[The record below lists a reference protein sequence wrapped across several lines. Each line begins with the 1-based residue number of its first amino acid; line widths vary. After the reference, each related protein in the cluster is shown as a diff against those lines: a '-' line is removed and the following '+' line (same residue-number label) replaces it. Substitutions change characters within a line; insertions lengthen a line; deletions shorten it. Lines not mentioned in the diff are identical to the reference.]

1 MSLPSTTVVSRKTQ
15 NSRQINPAAGNS
27 KSSESTSG
35 GNGNSKKANNNK
47 SKPMS
52 KRQKLL
58 RKRFE
63 EQKNLAAKNAAE
75 KSRQIGNGND
85 CDELDQEDV
94 KVKYS
99 IVYFNWAVSDSEDSD
114 SEENPDDKTG
124 NGNGK
129 SKIHR
134 NITLPLRKMRLKD

>member
-1 MSLPSTTVVSRKTQ
+1 LSLPSTTVVSRTQ
-15 NSRQINPAAGNS
+15 NSRQINPGNS
-27 KSSESTSG
+27 KSPESS
-35 GNGNSKKANNNK
+35 GNGKQKANNK

-63 EQKNLAAKNAAE
+63 EQKNLAAEKAAE
-75 KSRQIGNGND
+75 KSRQIAPDD

-114 SEENPDDKTG
+114 SDSEDPDDKTG
-124 NGNGK
+124 NGNNRK

-134 NITLPLRKMRLKD
+134 SITLPLRKMRLKN

>member
-1 MSLPSTTVVSRKTQ
+1 MSLPSTTVVSRTQ
-15 NSRQINPAAGNS
+15 NSRQINPGNS
-27 KSSESTSG
+27 KSESS
-35 GNGNSKKANNNK
+35 GNGKSPKANNK

-63 EQKNLAAKNAAE
+63 EQKNLAAEKAAE
-75 KSRQIGNGND
+75 KSRQIAPDD

-114 SEENPDDKTG
+114 SEDPDKTG
-124 NGNGK
+124 NGNEK
-129 SKIHR
+129 KIHR
-134 NITLPLRKMRLKD
+134 NITLPLRKMRLKN

>member
-1 MSLPSTTVVSRKTQ
+1 LSLPSTTVVSRTQ
-15 NSRQINPAAGNS
+15 NNSRQINPGNS
-27 KSSESTSG
+27 KSESSA
-35 GNGNSKKANNNK
+35 GNGNSPTKTNNNK

-63 EQKNLAAKNAAE
+63 EQKNLAAEKAAE
-75 KSRQIGNGND
+75 KSRQIAPDD

-114 SEENPDDKTG
+114 SEDNPDKTG

-129 SKIHR
+129 QKIHR
-134 NITLPLRKMRLKD
+134 NITLPLRKMRLKN

>member
-1 MSLPSTTVVSRKTQ
+1 MSLPSTTVVSRTQ
-15 NSRQINPAAGNS
+15 NSRQINPGNS
-27 KSSESTSG
+27 KSESSG
-35 GNGNSKKANNNK
+35 DGNKKANNK

-63 EQKNLAAKNAAE
+63 EQKNLAAKKAPD
-75 KSRQIGNGND
+75 D

-99 IVYFNWAVSDSEDSD
+99 IVYFSWAVSDSEDSD
-114 SEENPDDKTG
+114 SDEPDKTG
-124 NGNGK
+124 NGNEK
-129 SKIHR
+129 KIHR
-134 NITLPLRKMRLKD
+134 NITLPLRKMRLKN

>member
-1 MSLPSTTVVSRKTQ
+1 
-15 NSRQINPAAGNS
+15 
-27 KSSESTSG
+27 
-35 GNGNSKKANNNK
+35 
-47 SKPMS
+47 MS

-63 EQKNLAAKNAAE
+63 EQKNLAAEKAAE
-75 KSRQIGNGND
+75 KSRQIAPDD

-114 SEENPDDKTG
+114 SDSEDPDDKTG
-124 NGNGK
+124 TGNNRK

-134 NITLPLRKMRLKD
+134 NITLPLRKMRLKN

>member
-1 MSLPSTTVVSRKTQ
+1 LSLPSTTVVSRQ
-15 NSRQINPAAGNS
+15 NSRQIVSKTAELAGNG
-27 KSSESTSG
+27 KP
-35 GNGNSKKANNNK
+35 KANNK

-63 EQKNLAAKNAAE
+63 EQKNLAAEKAAE
-75 KSRQIGNGND
+75 KSRQIAPDD

-114 SEENPDDKTG
+114 SEDPDDKTG
-124 NGNGK
+124 NGNNRK

-134 NITLPLRKMRLKD
+134 NITLPLRKMRLKN

>member
-1 MSLPSTTVVSRKTQ
+1 
-15 NSRQINPAAGNS
+15 
-27 KSSESTSG
+27 
-35 GNGNSKKANNNK
+35 
-47 SKPMS
+47 MS

-63 EQKNLAAKNAAE
+63 EQKNLAAEKAAE
-75 KSRQIGNGND
+75 KSRQIAPDD

-114 SEENPDDKTG
+114 SEDHPDKTG

-129 SKIHR
+129 QKIHR
-134 NITLPLRKMRLKD
+134 NITLPLRKMRLKN